1 MLISVVVTFWFTK
14 GLKKNHY
21 LPFMSR
27 GQQLVVLTGA
37 GISAESGLGTFR
49 DAGGLWEQYP
59 LEEVATPEGWN
70 KNPALVTEFYNMRRK
85 QAMEAS
91 PNAGHYALVALE
103 ERFDVHIITQNIDDL
118 HERAGSSKV
127 LHLHGKIREA
137 RSSLDENLIYPL
149 DHWEIKMGQLCEKG
163 YQLRPNVV
171 WFGEMVPMIEPAAE
185 LMSGADLLIVTG
197 TSLQVY
203 PAAGLIDF
211 ASQARERYLVD
222 PAAHEIRTSRFT
234 TIAKTASVGLPELAA
249 QLLAD

>member
-1 MLISVVVTFWFTK
+1 MSTK
-14 GLKKNHY
+14 LH
-21 LPFMSR
+21 
-27 GQQLVVLTGA
+27 LVVLSGA

-49 DAGGLWEQYP
+49 DSGGLWEQYR
-59 LEEVATPEGWN
+59 LEDVATPEGWN

-103 ERFDVHIITQNIDDL
+103 QRFDVSIITQNIDDL
-118 HERAGSSKV
+118 HERAGSTSV

-137 RSSLDENLIYPL
+137 RSCMDENLIYPL
-149 DHWEIKMGQLCEKG
+149 EHWEIKMGQLCEKNS
-163 YQLRPNVV
+163 QLRPNVV

-185 LMSGADLLIVTG
+185 IMSTADVLIVTG

-203 PAAGLIDF
+203 PAAGLVDF
-211 ASQARERYLVD
+211 AGGARQRYLVD
-222 PAAHEIRTSRFT
+222 PAAQELGRSRFT
-234 TIAKTASVGLPELAA
+234 PISKAASVGLPELVA